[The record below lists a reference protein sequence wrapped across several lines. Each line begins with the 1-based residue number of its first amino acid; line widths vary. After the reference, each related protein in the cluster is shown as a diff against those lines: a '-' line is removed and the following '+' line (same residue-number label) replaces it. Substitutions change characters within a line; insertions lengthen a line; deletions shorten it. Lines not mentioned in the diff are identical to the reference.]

1 MVDLRADLERFR
13 EAGCTGRE
21 EHEFLESELVAG
33 MGSAVDDVEAGERED
48 ERWLD
53 AGKVS
58 KVLVER
64 DTLLSGTSLSDR
76 NRDPED
82 CVGAEFA
89 LIRGSVEF
97 DKEVIDFLLL
107 GHLQTRL
114 DESRGDDIVNVG
126 DSLADTWKREELAA
140 KRSAK

>member
-13 EAGCTGRE
+13 EAGCAGRE

-33 MGSAVDDVEAGERED
+33 MGSTVDDVEAGERENKW
-48 ERWLD
+48 RLD
-53 AGKVS
+53 ASEVS

-64 DTLLSGTSLSDR
+64 DTLLSGTCLSNR
-76 NRDPED
+76 NRNTEN

-97 DKEVIDFLLL
+97 DKEIIDFLLF
-107 GHLQTRL
+107 GHLQTGL
-114 DESRGDDIVNVG
+114 DESRGDDIVNIG
-126 DSLADTWKREELAA
+126 DSLADTWKRKELAA